1 MNPFLRGLYA
11 FLKQIVRLALK
22 IYYPETV
29 VVNKERLAFK
39 NPAIVVSNHPNTA
52 LDAIIPAAQ
61 VKKQVFFLA
70 NAGLYSN
77 HFMAWLFDTLYCVPI
92 QRQQD
97 VTKLTIDNN
106 ESFDRSEKHLLGGGV
121 MYIAPEGS
129 SFVER
134 RLRPFRTGTARIVL
148 SAENAA
154 SFKAGITIL
163 PMGLNYDRPDHS
175 GSKVTILVGEH
186 LHVSAYED
194 LYRKDHMEAAR
205 QLTTDLENKVRDLI
219 IDTRDDNEDSLVRQL
234 EYFLPFYLSAEERF
248 YQTKQ
253 LIDALRKDQALYQTL
268 EEKTSV
274 YADALSRAGLLPE
287 TMQRIANN
295 RYPKG
300 GDRLLLIASWPAFVW
315 GWVNNWLPTALP
327 AWLVRVFK
335 FYVGYD
341 SAVKISFG
349 LLSFPLFYY
358 LQYRLAAWLL
368 PQPWPWVYLLSLAP
382 LGWWARIYSK
392 RLGQMRQ
399 WLRWRRLQH
408 NNPVLADAIITYRK
422 EVSAAFPLPIH
433 PAADKV

>member
-106 ESFDRSEKHLLGGGV
+106 ESFDRSEKHLLSGGA

-163 PMGLNYDRPDHS
+163 PIGLNYDRPDHS

-194 LYRKDHMEAAR
+194 LFRKDHMEAAR
-205 QLTTDLENKVRDLI
+205 QLTADLEKRVRDLI
-219 IDTRDDNEDSLVRQL
+219 IDTRDDKEDGLVRQL
-234 EYFLPFYLSAEERF
+234 EYFLPIDLSAEERF
-248 YQTKQ
+248 YKTKQ
-253 LIDALRKDQALYQTL
+253 LIDALRKDQAVYQTL

-287 TMQRIANN
+287 TMQRISHN
-295 RYPKG
+295 RHPKTT
-300 GDRLLLIASWPAFVW
+300 DWLWMVLTWPAYLW
-315 GWVNNWLPTALP
+315 GRLNNWLPTEVP
-327 AWLVRVFK
+327 AQLVRVFK

-341 SAVKISFG
+341 STVKISFG
-349 LLSFPLFYY
+349 LIAFPLFYY
-358 LQYRLAAWLL
+358 LQYRLAAWIL
-368 PQPWPWVYLLSLAP
+368 PQPWPWIYLLSLAP
-382 LGWWARIYSK
+382 FGWWARIYTK
-392 RLGQMRQ
+392 RLGHLRQ
-399 WLRWRRLQH
+399 WLRWRNLQR

-422 EVSAAFPLPIH
+422 EVSAAFPLPTH
-433 PAADKV
+433 PAADKE

>member
-1 MNPFLRGLYA
+1 MRGLYA
-11 FLKQIVRLALK
+11 VLKQFVKLALK

-29 VVNKERLAFK
+29 VVNKQRLAFK
-39 NPAIVVSNHPNTA
+39 NPAIVVSNHPNTL

-61 VKKQVFFLA
+61 VKRQVFFLA
-70 NAGLYSN
+70 NASLYSN
-77 HFMAWLFDTLYCVPI
+77 RFMAWLFDTLYCVPI

-97 VTKLTIDNN
+97 ITKLTIDNN
-106 ESFDRSEKHLLGGGV
+106 ESFDRSEKHLLAGGV

-205 QLTTDLENKVRDLI
+205 QLTADLEKRVRDLI
-219 IDTRDDNEDSLVRQL
+219 IDTRDDKEDGLVRQL
-234 EYFLPFYLSAEERF
+234 ECFLPIDLSAEERF
-248 YQTKQ
+248 YKTKQ
-253 LIDALRKDQALYQTL
+253 LIDALRKDQAFYQTL
-268 EEKTSV
+268 DEHTSV
-274 YADALSRAGLLPE
+274 YAEALSRAGLLPE
-287 TMQRIANN
+287 TMQRISNN

-300 GDRLLLIASWPAFVW
+300 GDWFLLIASWPAFVW
-315 GWVNNWLPTALP
+315 GWVNNWLPMAVP
-327 AWLVRVFK
+327 AWLVRIFK

-382 LGWWARIYSK
+382 FGWWARIYSK

-408 NNPVLADAIITYRK
+408 NNPVLADAIVTYRK
-422 EVSAAFPLPIH
+422 EVSAAFPLPIY